1 MGEKDED
8 RLLWE
13 DFYTYFIKTWVT
25 GTFKPKLW
33 NVFHILNANIGP
45 ALVNRTNNALEN
57 YNGRL
62 ARRFPNT
69 NKPTMKEFVT
79 QIRDDGCRNAHKYKE
94 TLAGNRAVQARE
106 PPNIPKIPDDYP
118 RLT

>member
-1 MGEKDED
+1 LEGFLEVNFGKS
-8 RLLWE
+8 W
-13 DFYTYFIKTWVT
+13 I
-25 GTFKPKLW
+25 
-33 NVFHILNANIGP
+33 
-45 ALVNRTNNALEN
+45 LVNPGSSR
-57 YNGRL
+57 RL
-62 ARRFPNT
+62 PLAQRFPNK
-69 NKPTMKEFVT
+69 NKPSMKEFVT